1 MPRDSRLS
9 RPEDY
14 LDEVSLFFRKGARGP
29 RKIDYEE
36 SFRAKSDKPPFAF
49 NRFGVEELRNK
60 VVSKKPILNARLDFV
75 NANPANFELFTGLG
89 RFDTGRTN
97 KEDPKA
103 SLYYFD
109 EGRANTKLDFR
120 QSPEY
125 QAIGEMWNERYQLS
139 PTISPGDRITN
150 PMPRAT
156 NPDPKGFLMATA
168 QKRAENEM
176 EGNMNIAQLLSASKG
191 EIAEAESKGA

>member
-60 VVSKKPILNARLDFV
+60 VVSRKPILNARLDFV

-97 KEDPKA
+97 KEEPEA

>member
-49 NRFGVEELRNK
+49 NRFGVDELRNK
-60 VVSKKPILNARLDFV
+60 LVSKKPILNARLDFV
-75 NANPANFELFTGLG
+75 NENPANFELFTGLG
-89 RFDTGRTN
+89 RFDVGRTN
-97 KEDPKA
+97 KEDPAA

-109 EGRANTKLDFR
+109 EGRGNTKLDFR
-120 QSPEY
+120 QSPEF
-125 QAIGEMWNERYQLS
+125 QAIGEMWRERYNLS
-139 PTISPGDRITN
+139 PTVSPGDRIKN
-150 PMPRAT
+150 PMPRAA
-156 NPDPKGFLMATA
+156 NPDPKGYLMATA
-168 QKRAENEM
+168 QQRAENEM
-176 EGNMNIAQLLSASKG
+176 EGNMNVAQLLSASKG